1 VLRILD
7 DDDRELARATLPAP
21 TASGGFAEVAFAL
34 PAGARTALH
43 TEASAPYRAF
53 HWFVLQPE

>member
-1 VLRILD
+1 VLHILD
-7 DDDRELARATLPAP
+7 DRDREVAQATLPAP
-21 TASGGFAEVAFAL
+21 DGAFAEVSFAL
-34 PAGARTALH
+34 PAGTSPVLH